1 MKVQRGL
8 FIDFE
13 EFEETGF
20 EQKVVKDLTN
30 KLKTEF
36 RIFKFI
42 DCPKEKEEELK
53 FMEKESIKMFS
64 HASLM
69 LIARERELK
78 RKDMLQE
85 LNNGNNIISINYCF
99 DKISQLLN
107 PDLDLNFAKQLFRG
121 AIRPDIVI
129 VREKENNNLDE
140 IFTDY
145 AFMFKKVNNEK
156 KNILINYVDDV
167 VKIYR
172 ATKEKYR
179 QSNDNYKNNYYP
191 YNIGEDLFIN
201 YPSV

>member
-121 AIRPDIVI
+121 ANRPDIVI
-129 VREKENNNLDE
+129 VQEKENNNLDD
-140 IFTDY
+140 IYRLCFI
-145 AFMFKKVNNEK
+145 FKKVNNEK

>member
-20 EQKVVKDLTN
+20 EQKVLKDLTN
-30 KLKTEF
+30 KLKAEF

-107 PDLDLNFAKQLFRG
+107 PDLDLDFAKQLFRG

-129 VREKENNNLDE
+129 VQEKENNNLDE

-172 ATKEKYR
+172 ATKEKYK

>member
-20 EQKVVKDLTN
+20 EQKVIKDLTN

-129 VREKENNNLDE
+129 VQEKENNNLDE

-172 ATKEKYR
+172 ATKEKYK